1 LLDSL
6 LQEKYT
12 LHTMEVLGQLE
23 NRTYSYVL
31 PFEEEFDASA
41 AKNWT
46 EVNWRAIVAWCSGAY
61 MLMVFGGQAFMAN
74 RPPFKLRSALTV
86 WNVFLAVFSIIG
98 AARTLPEFL
107 HTISKHGLYSSFC
120 SPSFIE
126 EDRVSGFWTFMFVL
140 SKVPELGDTV
150 FIVLRKQKLIF
161 LHWYHHLTVLIY
173 VFYSFK
179 EFAAPARW
187 FMVMNFLCHSAM
199 YSYYALKAL
208 RFRVPKGIAMVITS
222 MQLLQMF
229 VGCIVTYTAFQIKNS
244 GKECNVSDTTLQM
257 SLIMY
262 LSYAVLFARFFLNA
276 YCSPNEKFTD
286 EVLRQKND

>member
-1 LLDSL
+1 MN
-6 LQEKYT
+6 
-12 LHTMEVLGQLE
+12 MEVLTQIE
-23 NRTYSYVL
+23 NRSYTYVM

-41 AKNWT
+41 VQAWT
-46 EVNWRAIVAWCSGAY
+46 VENWRSVVAWCSGAY
-61 MLMVFGGQAFMAN
+61 MLLVFGGQHYMAD
-74 RPPFKLRSALTV
+74 RPAFKLRGALTL
-86 WNVFLAVFSIIG
+86 WNIFLAVFSIIG
-98 AARTLPEFL
+98 VARTLPEFL
-107 HTISKHGLYSSFC
+107 HTLSKHGLYSSFC

-126 EDRVSGFWTFMFVL
+126 QDRVCGFWTFMFVL
-140 SKVPELGDTV
+140 SKVPELGDTL

-229 VGCIVTYTAFQIKNS
+229 VGCFVTYSAYSIKQS
-244 GKECNVSDTTLQM
+244 GQSCHVSDTTLNL
-257 SLIMY
+257 SIVMY
-262 LSYAVLFARFFLNA
+262 ASYAVLFARFFHNA
-276 YCSPNEKFTD
+276 YCAPNDKFAVKSD
-286 EVLRQKND
+286 IKKE